1 MRTRLLAA
9 ELNSLGRSNHACR
22 EPFFRGCQM
31 NASKITRT
39 LVVLVLVSAGV
50 ARAQS
55 PTVVGAWTRV
65 SLRDSVGKT
74 AQPPDAPAFVI
85 FSANGFFSQSA
96 IPSGRP
102 KLNKELAKLTKDE
115 LLARFQHVDAWRG
128 TYAIAGTR
136 LTRKTV
142 ADVDPTGEGTEF
154 VQLMRFAGDTLI
166 LTRANPADKSEARF
180 VRVR

>member
-1 MRTRLLAA
+1 
-9 ELNSLGRSNHACR
+9 
-22 EPFFRGCQM
+22 M
-31 NASKITRT
+31 NASKIPRMLAVLT
-39 LVVLVLVSAGV
+39 LASAGI
-50 ARAQS
+50 ARAQA

-65 SLRDSVGKT
+65 SLRDSVGKSV
-74 AQPPDAPAFVI
+74 QPPDAPAFVI

-96 IPSGRP
+96 IPAGRP
-102 KLNKELAKLTKDE
+102 KLNKELTALTKDE

-142 ADVDPTGEGTEF
+142 ADLDPDGEGTEL
-154 VQLMRFAGDTLI
+154 VQVMRFGGDTLI
-166 LTRANPADKSEARF
+166 LTRPNPADKSEARF